1 MEIYIDDIPM
11 YIITCDK
18 DGKILYLNKHIL
30 EDIKFSDLRDYKNVK
45 EFIKDGMN
53 ILEMDIKKNFIIN
66 TSNNILDITVHT
78 KKIENNILLF
88 INSNYKCY
96 EIKNTFIANITHEI
110 RTPLNAIIGITTLM
124 QDTNLDEDQTA
135 YIDMLVE
142 SNGNLMNII
151 DNILDYS
158 NLESK
163 KLKLYPE
170 SFYLKDC
177 IDEIHSVLAE
187 QAFNK
192 TVNMVYEIVDKNIEL
207 NNANQYLD
215 SSEFIITDKLR
226 LQQIFI
232 NLYSNSLKYINPKAI
247 INTKIYIK
255 DFKAFPYK
263 PDLFKNFLNEDN
275 LCYLHV
281 EINDN
286 CMYDTNMFNHYHQL
300 FNDFNTS
307 INEGLG
313 LGVLIAKNLCKLMNG
328 DIELNNEKGII
339 SFHLLVEKSYKIDDK
354 SNFDLLKGKKVLL
367 VDDSLINRITLS
379 ETLSKIGMIPFSVAS
394 SEEALMYVKNNIEF
408 DIGLLD
414 IYLPKYNG
422 VNLAKNIKLIKPNLP
437 LIALSSVGDNIGNT
451 MNNFKQILI
460 KPINPI
466 KLYNIIASI
475 LIKGINEAENA
486 LHKISILIDEDD
498 SFNRKILR
506 GQLNK
511 LGYTNITEVE
521 NGKECIEILKIK
533 MFDLVF
539 IDIKTPFL
547 SGYDVIDY
555 INKNINPKPFCVY
568 LSGMKI
574 KENYHSLFNC
584 ILLKPILLQKL
595 KDIMVE
601 FQK

>member
-1 MEIYIDDIPM
+1 MDINIKIDEIPLF
-11 YIITCDK
+11 IIKCDK
-18 DGKILYLNKHIL
+18 DGKILYLNKYIL
-30 EDIKFSDLRDYKNVK
+30 DDYKFSDLKEYTNINEFLKEDIINNV
-45 EFIKDGMN
+45 N
-53 ILEMDIKKNFIIN
+53 KKNFIIT
-66 TSNNILDITVHT
+66 TSNNILDINVNV
-78 KKIENNILLF
+78 KSVEDYFLIF
-88 INSNYKCY
+88 VNSNYKCY
-96 EIKNTFIANITHEI
+96 EIKNSFIANITHEI

-124 QDTNLDEDQTA
+124 QDTKLDEDQA
-135 YIDMLVE
+135 VYIEMLTE

-158 NLESK
+158 NLESN

-187 QAFNK
+187 QVTNNK
-192 TVNMVYEIVDKNIEL
+192 INMSYEIINTDEC
-207 NNANQYLD
+207 LD
-215 SSEFIITDKLR
+215 YSEFIITDKLR

-232 NLYSNSLKYINPKAI
+232 NLYTNSLKQINSKQT
-247 INTKIYIK
+247 INTKIYLK
-255 DFKAFPYK
+255 SLDSFPRKTDFLKT
-263 PDLFKNFLNEDN
+263 FLNEDN
-275 LCYLHV
+275 LCYLYV

-286 CMYDTNMFNHYHQL
+286 CIYTEDMFNHYSQL
-300 FNDFNTS
+300 FNNFNTV

-313 LGVLIAKNLCKLMNG
+313 LGVLIAKNLCKLMHG
-328 DIELNNEKGII
+328 DIQINNEKGII
-339 SFHLLVEKSYKIDDK
+339 SFYILIEKTFK
-354 SNFDLLKGKKVLL
+354 SHDTNNLELLKGKKVLL

-422 VNLAKNIKLIKPNLP
+422 VNLAKSIKLIKPDIP
-437 LIALSSVGDNIGNT
+437 LIALSSVGDNLGNT
-451 MNNFKQILI
+451 MNMFKHILT

-466 KLYNIIASI
+466 KLYNVIATV
-475 LIKGINEAENA
+475 LTKDVKETGN
-486 LHKISILIDEDD
+486 HISILIDEDD
-498 SFNRKILR
+498 NFNRKILR

-511 LGYTNITEVE
+511 LGYTNIVEVE

-533 MFDLVF
+533 SFDVVF
-539 IDIKTPFL
+539 IDIKTPFM

-555 INKNINPKPFCVY
+555 VNTNIYPKPFCVY

-574 KENYHSLFNC
+574 KDNYHSLFDG

-595 KDIMVE
+595 KDIMIK
-601 FQK
+601 F

>member
-1 MEIYIDDIPM
+1 MDISIKIDEIPLF
-11 YIITCDK
+11 IIKCDK
-18 DGKILYLNKHIL
+18 DGKILYLNKYIL
-30 EDIKFSDLRDYKNVK
+30 DDSKFSDLKEYTNINEFLKEDILNNVS
-45 EFIKDGMN
+45 
-53 ILEMDIKKNFIIN
+53 KKSFIIT
-66 TSNNILDITVHT
+66 TSNNILDINVNVNPVEDYFL
-78 KKIENNILLF
+78 IF
-88 INSNYKCY
+88 VNSNYKCY
-96 EIKNTFIANITHEI
+96 EIKNSFIANITHEI

-124 QDTNLDEDQTA
+124 QDTKLDEDQA
-135 YIDMLVE
+135 VYIEMLTE

-158 NLESK
+158 NLESN

-187 QAFNK
+187 QVTNNK
-192 TVNMVYEIVDKNIEL
+192 INMSYEIINTDEC
-207 NNANQYLD
+207 LD
-215 SSEFIITDKLR
+215 YSEFIITDKLR

-232 NLYSNSLKYINPKAI
+232 NLYTNSLKQINSKQT
-247 INTKIYIK
+247 INTKIYLK
-255 DFKAFPYK
+255 SLDFVPLKTDFLK
-263 PDLFKNFLNEDN
+263 TFLNEDN
-275 LCYLHV
+275 LCYLYV

-286 CMYDTNMFNHYHQL
+286 CIYTEDIFNHYSQL
-300 FNDFNTS
+300 FNNFNTV

-313 LGVLIAKNLCKLMNG
+313 LGVLIAKNLCKLMHG
-328 DIELNNEKGII
+328 DIQINNEKGII
-339 SFHLLVEKSYKIDDK
+339 SFYILIEKTFK
-354 SNFDLLKGKKVLL
+354 SHETNNLELLKGKKVLL

-422 VNLAKNIKLIKPNLP
+422 VNLAKNIKLIKPDIP
-437 LIALSSVGDNIGNT
+437 LIALSSVGDNLGNT
-451 MNNFKQILI
+451 MNMFKQILT

-466 KLYNIIASI
+466 KLYNVIATV
-475 LIKGINEAENA
+475 LTKDVKETGNHIN
-486 LHKISILIDEDD
+486 ILIDEDD
-498 SFNRKILR
+498 NFNRKILR

-511 LGYTNITEVE
+511 LGYTNIVEVE
-521 NGKECIEILKIK
+521 NGKECIEILKIRS
-533 MFDLVF
+533 FDVVF
-539 IDIKTPFL
+539 IDIKTPFM

-555 INKNINPKPFCVY
+555 VNTNIHPKPFCVY

-574 KENYHSLFNC
+574 KDNYHSLFDG

-595 KDIMVE
+595 KDIMIK
-601 FQK
+601 F